1 MLKKI
6 TLWSTLSVGVL
17 TLAIGASLAS
27 RAFFGAATTQPTVET
42 GTANPLDLQA
52 TLQSILTEREAAYQ
66 AQLAQANRQLAA
78 AYGQNQVQL
87 QPTASPNVRTTA
99 GVSAIQAVLLAAQ
112 ATGLPL
118 PADDLRLVDFGGVR
132 AYEVSWS
139 NTAVYIDWQTGGLL
153 QTSNNDDAEENQS
166 NSDHFENDNDSH

>member
-78 AYGQNQVQL
+78 AYGQK
-87 QPTASPNVRTTA
+87 PSATTA
-99 GVSAIQAVLLAAQ
+99 HRQPECAHHGWGECHPSSSARR
-112 ATGLPL
+112 P
-118 PADDLRLVDFGGVR
+118 
-132 AYEVSWS
+132 
-139 NTAVYIDWQTGGLL
+139 
-153 QTSNNDDAEENQS
+153 
-166 NSDHFENDNDSH
+166 SHWFAIASR